1 MEPDLEN
8 HVQLGLYRFSMLF
21 YILKRAGSFS
31 FYAHFSRFQDLV
43 KMAAAD
49 RSKKKEREPPRA
61 QRITTRTVSMLIPN
75 RRRSLLETIGYSFA
89 KGEAFFTGKFY
100 DESREITQEDWP
112 LSLSQTR
119 WVSVTYYIQ

>member
-8 HVQLGLYRFSMLF
+8 HLQLGLYRFSMLF
-21 YILKRAGSFS
+21 YTLKRAGSFS

-43 KMAAAD
+43 KMAAAG

-89 KGEAFFTGKFY
+89 KGEAFFYGQVL
-100 DESREITQEDWP
+100 R
-112 LSLSQTR
+112 
-119 WVSVTYYIQ
+119 